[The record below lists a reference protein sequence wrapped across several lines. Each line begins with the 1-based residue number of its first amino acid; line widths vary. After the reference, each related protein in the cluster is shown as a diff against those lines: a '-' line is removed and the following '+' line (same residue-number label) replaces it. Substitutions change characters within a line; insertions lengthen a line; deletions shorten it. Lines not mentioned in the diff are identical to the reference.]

1 MCFSGSKP
9 VFGAGPRNGMHK
21 FSNATLVTDDD
32 RIVVDDVDLYDFTPT
47 LLDLLE
53 IDVDADFDG
62 RSLVRA

>member
-1 MCFSGSKP
+1 
-9 VFGAGPRNGMHK
+9 MHK

-32 RIVVDDVDLYDFTPT
+32 RIAVTDVDLYDLTPT

-53 IDVDADFDG
+53 VDVDADFDG

>member
-1 MCFSGSKP
+1 
-9 VFGAGPRNGMHK
+9 MHK

-32 RIVVDDVDLYDFTPT
+32 RIVVDDVDLYDFAPT